1 MIVMTCRSG
10 RPYRDAQ
17 ERLLGRQ
24 DLCRTYLAH
33 HELESVSFIIII
45 IIIILMSTM
54 PPVLGG
60 QHLGDS
66 MWVSRLC

>member
-1 MIVMTCRSG
+1 MRKKDCL
-10 RPYRDAQ
+10 
-17 ERLLGRQ
+17 ERQ

-33 HELESVSFIIII
+33 HELESVSIIIVI
-45 IIIILMSTM
+45 VIMSIM
-54 PPVLGG
+54 PPVQGG